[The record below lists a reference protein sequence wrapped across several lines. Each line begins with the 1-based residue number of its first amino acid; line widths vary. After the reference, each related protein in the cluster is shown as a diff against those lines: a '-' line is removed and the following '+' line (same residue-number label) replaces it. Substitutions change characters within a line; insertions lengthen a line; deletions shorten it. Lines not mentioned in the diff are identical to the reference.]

1 MDFQIL
7 LCSVA
12 ASVALHSAA
21 TCEQGAEMCCAG
33 KKKKSIPVKVLNYII
48 FLQKT
53 GKDMRAYNEQI

>member
-1 MDFQIL
+1 
-7 LCSVA
+7 VA